1 MAREGARTSF
11 LRVVYES
18 MKVQCAYSF
27 QHGNTIFVSLIQ
39 PVMFT
44 LGIGMMFRAGGNPD
58 LIGSA
63 ALGSGLMGVWNSNV
77 VASGRTL
84 ETERSQQTL
93 DLLLVSPTPAFV
105 VVAGKALFNAFLSL
119 VSIALSYLSCILVFH
134 ITPSVGNPVLFALVV
149 VGLALSVW
157 GMGLVM
163 ASGFLLSPNNRRMIE
178 LLNYPVYL
186 LGGFVVP
193 LSSLP
198 YPVRILGHLIPLSW
212 ASEVLGA
219 SADYSPGAAM
229 RPDIALVALF
239 VLAGFYSV
247 LARRLFGAV
256 ERRYRNNGGL
266 DQV

>member
-1 MAREGARTSF
+1 
-11 LRVVYES
+11 

-44 LGIGMMFRAGGNPD
+44 LGIGMMFRTGGNPE
-58 LIGSA
+58 LIGAA

-84 ETERSQQTL
+84 ETERTQQTL

-105 VVAGKALFNAFLSL
+105 VIAGKALFNALLSL
-119 VSIALSYLSCILVFH
+119 VSIALSYVSCILVFH
-134 ITPSVGNPVLFALVV
+134 ITPSVENPALFALVV
-149 VGLALSVW
+149 IGLALSVW
-157 GMGLVM
+157 AMGLVM

-178 LLNYPVYL
+178 LLNYPFYL

-198 YPVRILGHLIPLSW
+198 YPVRIVGRLIPLSW
-212 ASEVLGA
+212 ASEALGA
-219 SADYSPGAAM
+219 SADYSSGAVTQPA
-229 RPDIALVALF
+229 ISLAVLF
-239 VLAGFYSV
+239 ILAGFYGV
-247 LARRLFGAV
+247 IARRLFGVV